1 MLKQMHGL
9 TQKMKFQS
17 KQFQQS
23 ARFVLYSPRCARTV
37 AIVPNAGETSTE
49 TIADRGRYN
58 KDLDARFKVC
68 GRVTTSRQ
76 RVRENVMVRWVKI
89 TLRGL

>member
-1 MLKQMHGL
+1 MPKQMHE
-9 TQKMKFQS
+9 KMKFQS
-17 KQFQQS
+17 KHFQQY
-23 ARFVLYSPRCARTV
+23 ARLVLYSPRGCARTV

-76 RVRENVMVRWVKI
+76 RVRESVMVRWAKI

>member
-1 MLKQMHGL
+1 
-9 TQKMKFQS
+9 
-17 KQFQQS
+17 
-23 ARFVLYSPRCARTV
+23 
-37 AIVPNAGETSTE
+37 VPNAGETSTE